1 MDGWLAGWLD
11 GMGWVC
17 GHHGWCKHTRHSAT
31 TSFRR
36 GLVLGLT
43 LLMTKGNNCGIALNL
58 GREILPPCPTLLLL
72 PRHPS
77 AQSPSSSVFIT
88 CAHEQLMLQC
98 HTSAEG
104 EPNQYCD
111 YERVALIKT
120 LKENPSQIHVICF

>member
-1 MDGWLAGWLD
+1 MVGFAWVGLNKRMD
-11 GMGWVC
+11 GWVC
-17 GHHGWCKHTRHSAT
+17 GLNGWCKHTRHSAT

-43 LLMTKGNNCGIALNL
+43 LLMTKGNNSGTALNL
-58 GREILPPCPTLLLL
+58 GREISLLTPT
-72 PRHPS
+72 PSSIYPYTIHPS
-77 AQSPSSSVFIT
+77 AQSPSDFIT

-111 YERVALIKT
+111 YGRVALIKT
-120 LKENPSQIHVICF
+120 QREFFVLT